1 MSGPL
6 VNAIINKR
14 YDAAEMLIEHGANV
28 NCVVSNDPLVC
39 WCAWNITEVGCVL
52 VKLLVNNGADV
63 NSMSIGGYP
72 LIYRL
77 AHSVEMLRW
86 IIQRGANVNLQ
97 CKKGQPI
104 HLLIDN
110 SYRRTPDAL
119 CEAIS
124 ILLTNG
130 ADVNSK
136 DTSGRTPIWLVTH
149 HYTPQ
154 HDDLVRLLIEA
165 GADIN
170 VQCDGSTPLINAIH
184 SRCVGLAELLIE
196 LGADINLKDNEGRTP
211 LHEASRLKN
220 LTMIELLIEKGA
232 HINIRCDRGYTPFSM
247 VCYHRVIY
255 KDVVDYLSTIPG
267 IE

>member
-6 VNAIINKR
+6 VSAIINKR

-28 NCVVSNDPLVC
+28 NCMVSNDPIVC
-39 WCAWNITEVGCVL
+39 WCAWNLTEIGCAL

-63 NSMSIGGYP
+63 NSTSIGGYP
-72 LIYRL
+72 LIYHL
-77 AHSVEMLRW
+77 AHSVEMLNW

-97 CKKGQPI
+97 CREGRPI
-104 HLLIDN
+104 HLLID

-119 CEAIS
+119 CEAVA
-124 ILLTNG
+124 ILLANG

-136 DTSGRTPIWLVTH
+136 DTLGRSPIWLAAR

-154 HDDLVRLLIEA
+154 YDSLIKLLIEA

-170 VQCDGSTPLINAIH
+170 DRYDGNTLLIRVIG
-184 SRCVGLAELLIE
+184 SRNISLVNLLIE
-196 LGADINLKDNEGRTP
+196 LGADINLKGHEGRTP
-211 LHEASRLKN
+211 LHEASRLKQ
-220 LTMIELLIEKGA
+220 LTIVDLLIKKGA
-232 HINIRCDRGYTPFSM
+232 LTNVRCDRGYTPFSM
-247 VCYHRVIY
+247 ACYYRVIY
-255 KDVVDYLSTIPG
+255 KDIVDYLSTIPG